1 MVRSEIFSL
10 KFFFFSISF
19 HSFKFYLYVLSYH
32 GCLPHGQKDIRQRKC
47 WLNQKG
53 RQLIEKPYQPSY
65 LYIICVGSRYIVS
78 VLGLFPPSVVK
89 TMPHCF
95 LLHLFFSKLVYILES
110 ALYQRCMEL
119 LNLCCVTFHN
129 NTFFYFRL
137 LFKKKLFKNIRGAL
151 SVVQFFFT
159 CQNLSKIILLT

>member
-1 MVRSEIFSL
+1 MWSDQKFFL
-10 KFFFFSISF
+10 LNFFFFSISF
-19 HSFKFYLYVLSYH
+19 HSFKFYLYVPSYH

-53 RQLIEKPYQPSY
+53 RQLIGKPYQPSY

-95 LLHLFFSKLVYILES
+95 LLHLFFFKAGVYSRISSVS
-110 ALYQRCMEL
+110 AMHGIAQFV
-119 LNLCCVTFHN
+119 LCDFSQQH
-129 NTFFYFRL
+129 FFIFDFY
-137 LFKKKLFKNIRGAL
+137 FKKKMI
-151 SVVQFFFT
+151 
-159 CQNLSKIILLT
+159 